1 MQISLERDREAR
13 KHLEF
18 LQQRQNQREEELNKL
33 KHFQNDHITELKT
46 QSEESDRITSE
57 IARLTLNK
65 TKLTRE
71 FSDLNETITKRSE
84 RIQYPFNSRRIKII
98 LKQRSEAIRKDLRDD
113 IDLLERIDAF
123 SIDGRDR
130 LQSLRSSLA
139 QQSHTEA
146 QIQFQIDAMYESEAK
161 NFLVKQEQIWTDE
174 ANARHSKLSGFM
186 REQLQ
191 AMDLRIEQLRSNQRS
206 LVEVKES
213 HLLAIDNS
221 NQRLKDLMIDQRSDE
236 NKVQHV
242 VGRRSEEKIC
252 ETATASSSASNLSD
266 APKFGRKKIAWL

>member
-18 LQQRQNQREEELNKL
+18 LHQRQNQREEELNKL
-33 KHFQNDHITELKT
+33 KCFQNNHISELKSR
-46 QSEESDRITSE
+46 SEDSDRVISE
-57 IARLTLNK
+57 IARLSLNR

-71 FSDLNETITKRSE
+71 LSELEETITKRSE

-98 LKQRSEAIRKDLRDD
+98 LKQRSEAIRRDLRDD

-123 SIDGRDR
+123 YADCRDR
-130 LQSLRSSLA
+130 LQSVRSSLA

-146 QIQFQIDAMYESEAK
+146 QIQFQIDTMYESEAK
-161 NFLVKQEQIWTDE
+161 NFLVKQEQIWMDE
-174 ANARHSKLSGFM
+174 ANARHSKLSGIM

-191 AMDLRIEQLRSNQRS
+191 AMDLRIEQLRNNQRS

-236 NKVQHV
+236 NKVQQF
-242 VGRRSEEKIC
+242 VGRRSEKKIC

-266 APKFGRKKIAWL
+266 APKFGRKKIAWI

>member
-33 KHFQNDHITELKT
+33 KRFQNDHIVELK
-46 QSEESDRITSE
+46 SRNEESDRITSE
-57 IARLTLNK
+57 IARLSLNR

-71 FSDLNETITKRSE
+71 LSELNDTITKRSE
-84 RIQYPFNSRRIKII
+84 RIQHPFNTRRIKII
-98 LKQRSEAIRKDLRDD
+98 LKQRSEAIRQDLRDD
-113 IDLLERIDAF
+113 IHLLERIDAF

-130 LQSLRSSLA
+130 LQSLRSLLA
-139 QQSHTEA
+139 QQSHSEA

-161 NFLVKQEQIWTDE
+161 MFLAKQEQIWTAE
-174 ANARHSKLSGFM
+174 ANARHSKLSSILQ
-186 REQLQ
+186 EQQQ
-191 AMDLRIEQLRSNQRS
+191 AMDLRIEQLRSKQRS

-221 NQRLKDLMIDQRSDE
+221 NQRLKDLMIDQRSDG
-236 NKVQHV
+236 NKVQQV
-242 VGRRSEEKIC
+242 VGHRSEEKIC

-266 APKFGRKKIAWL
+266 APKFGKKKIAWL

>member
-1 MQISLERDREAR
+1 MQISLERERESR

-18 LQQRQNQREEELNKL
+18 LQERQNKREEELNKL
-33 KHFQNDHITELKT
+33 KRFQNDHVTELKSR
-46 QSEESDRITSE
+46 SEESDRNTSE

-84 RIQYPFNSRRIKII
+84 RIQYPFNTRRIKII
-98 LKQRSEAIRKDLRDD
+98 LKQRSEAIRRDLRDD

-146 QIQFQIDAMYESEAK
+146 QIQYQIDAMYESEAK
-161 NFLVKQEQIWTDE
+161 NFLVKQEQIWKDE
-174 ANARHSKLSGFM
+174 ANARHSKLSAIVQ
-186 REQLQ
+186 EQLQ
-191 AMDLRIEQLRSNQRS
+191 AMDFRIEQLRRNQRNII
-206 LVEVKES
+206 EQKES

-236 NKVQHV
+236 NKVQQV

-252 ETATASSSASNLSD
+252 ETAIASSSSSNLSD